1 MVTTFF
7 FWSEDGGKLT
17 SKQDEVARLT
27 SERLVLYTECF
38 AMNYNGVALSV
49 TIFSF
54 RNELVRQRE
63 SLKQKI
69 DASSLLPPG
78 EEIRY

>member
-1 MVTTFF
+1 
-7 FWSEDGGKLT
+7 
-17 SKQDEVARLT
+17 
-27 SERLVLYTECF
+27 
-38 AMNYNGVALSV
+38 MNYNGVALSV

-78 EEIRY
+78 DEIRY